1 MCFVIEKGQ
10 EKPYIAS
17 KDIRCYKVMVTE
29 DEQYLRSLFQ
39 HSRYKMGIVY
49 RRPFQIKLSKPRHYR
64 DVINIGYHSYRSKA
78 YAKECCPIRAK
89 VVRCTIPK
97 GTLFFKN
104 KLEYVSNG
112 IKVENV
118 IHI

>member
-17 KDIRCYKVMVTE
+17 RDIRCYKVMTRE
-29 DEQYLRSLFQ
+29 AGHYFRSRFQ
-39 HSRYKMGIVY
+39 HFQYETGVVY
-49 RRPFQIKLSKPRHYR
+49 RRPFQIKLSKPRHFG
-64 DVINIGYHSYRSKA
+64 DIINVGYHSYRSKA
-78 YAKECCPIRAK
+78 YAKICCSHPLDV

-97 GTLFFKN
+97 GTLFFKS

-118 IHI
+118 I